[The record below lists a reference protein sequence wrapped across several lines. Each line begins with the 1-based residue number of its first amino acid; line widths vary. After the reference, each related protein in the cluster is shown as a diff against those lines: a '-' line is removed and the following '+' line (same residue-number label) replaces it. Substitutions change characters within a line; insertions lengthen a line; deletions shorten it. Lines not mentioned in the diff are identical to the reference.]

1 MASLIHNRPREYRQR
16 AEEARTKADGVTDP
30 ARRQDLLQ
38 IADTWERMAE
48 YEEKHPVL
56 GGLYGPQQ
64 RPDSNQRS
72 E

>member
-1 MASLIHNRPREYRQR
+1 MASLTRNRARQYRQR
-16 AEEARTKADGVTDP
+16 AEEARTKGDAMTDP
-30 ARRQDLLQ
+30 DRRRELLQ